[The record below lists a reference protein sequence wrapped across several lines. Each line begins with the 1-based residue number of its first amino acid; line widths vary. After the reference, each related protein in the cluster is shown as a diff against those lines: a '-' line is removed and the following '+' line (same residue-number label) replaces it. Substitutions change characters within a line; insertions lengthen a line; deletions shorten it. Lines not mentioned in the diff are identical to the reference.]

1 MTWMIIRLILSL
13 GFVALV
19 LFYAARLAKKR
30 GLGQGNGVIEVVARQ
45 RMGRSSTVNVVRVAD
60 LVLVV
65 GATEEQVTLLAEVDP
80 EAVEQSLRERRVAR
94 VGAHSAVAEP
104 VAVGAPALAARSAS
118 LRRPRRFGV
127 RPRRLGDVR
136 PPAARADGP
145 QVMTA
150 SVRALARP
158 GSTRARV
165 ALVLLLAV
173 LCTVAAF
180 LLAGP
185 ASAAPGDP
193 VDPTAPVAPT
203 VPAVPG
209 DGNVDISIGD
219 GSPSSSITLI
229 LAITVLSIAPSVLLL
244 ATSFTKIIVV
254 LALTRNALGLPMS
267 PPNQVLT
274 GLALFLT
281 LFVMGPVF
289 SDIND
294 VAVQPY
300 MDGTMTVSQAYDA
313 GVVPL
318 RGFLLENTREDELQ
332 LMIGLSGEEAPASA
346 EEVSMTTLIPA
357 FVLSE
362 LKSAFIIG
370 LVVFIPFLVLDML
383 VSAAL
388 MAMGMMMV
396 PPTIVSLPFKLLLFV
411 VVDGWALITTAL
423 VGSYGGSG

>member
-1 MTWMIIRLILSL
+1 
-13 GFVALV
+13 
-19 LFYAARLAKKR
+19 
-30 GLGQGNGVIEVVARQ
+30 
-45 RMGRSSTVNVVRVAD
+45 
-60 LVLVV
+60 
-65 GATEEQVTLLAEVDP
+65 
-80 EAVEQSLRERRVAR
+80 
-94 VGAHSAVAEP
+94 
-104 VAVGAPALAARSAS
+104 
-118 LRRPRRFGV
+118 
-127 RPRRLGDVR
+127 
-136 PPAARADGP
+136 
-145 QVMTA
+145 MTA
-150 SVRALARP
+150 SVRPLVAP
-158 GSTRARV
+158 GCASTRRRAAV
-165 ALVLLLAV
+165 VVLLLTL
-173 LCTVAAF
+173 LCTVVAV

-185 ASAAPGDP
+185 ASAAPTD
-193 VDPTAPVAPT
+193 PVAPT
-203 VPAVPG
+203 DPIAPVVPG

-229 LAITVLSIAPSVLLL
+229 LAITVLSVAPSVLLL

-254 LALTRNALGLPMS
+254 LGLTRNALGLPSS
-267 PPNQVLT
+267 PPNSVLT

-289 SDIND
+289 SDINEI
-294 VAVQPY
+294 AVQPY
-300 MDGTMTVSQAYDA
+300 MDGALSVSQAYDA

-318 RGFLLENTREDELQ
+318 REFLLDNTREDELK
-332 LMIGLSGEEAPASA
+332 LMIGLSGEEAPADASQ
-346 EEVSMTTLIPA
+346 VSMTTLIPA

>member
-1 MTWMIIRLILSL
+1 MT
-13 GFVALV
+13 A
-19 LFYAARLAKKR
+19 AARPL
-30 GLGQGNGVIEVVARQ
+30 VA
-45 RMGRSSTVNVVRVAD
+45 
-60 LVLVV
+60 
-65 GATEEQVTLLAEVDP
+65 
-80 EAVEQSLRERRVAR
+80 
-94 VGAHSAVAEP
+94 
-104 VAVGAPALAARSAS
+104 
-118 LRRPRRFGV
+118 
-127 RPRRLGDVR
+127 
-136 PPAARADGP
+136 
-145 QVMTA
+145 
-150 SVRALARP
+150 P
-158 GSTRARV
+158 GHPSTRRRA
-165 ALVLLLAV
+165 ALVLLFAL
-173 LCTVAAF
+173 LCTVAAV

-185 ASAAPGDP
+185 ASAAPTDP
-193 VDPTAPVAPT
+193 VAPTAPVAP
-203 VPAVPG
+203 VVPG

-229 LAITVLSIAPSVLLL
+229 LAITVLSVAPSVLLL

-254 LALTRNALGLPMS
+254 LGLTRNALGLPTS

-274 GLALFLT
+274 GIALFLT
-281 LFVMGPVF
+281 LFVMGPVL

-294 VAVQPY
+294 VAIQPY

-318 RGFLLENTREDELQ
+318 RGFLLDNTREDELK
-332 LMIGLSGEEAPASA
+332 LMIGLSGEEAPAEA
-346 EEVSMTTLIPA
+346 AEVSMTTLLPA

-383 VSAAL
+383 VSASL